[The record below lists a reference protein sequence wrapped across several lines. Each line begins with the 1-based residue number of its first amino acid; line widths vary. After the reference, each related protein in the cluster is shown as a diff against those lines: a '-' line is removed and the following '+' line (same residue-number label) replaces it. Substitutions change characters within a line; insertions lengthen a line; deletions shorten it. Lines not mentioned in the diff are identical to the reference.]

1 MEETIKGKCDYITAI
16 NGLMFFIIIVGH
28 CDYIS
33 GNWTNVSALILSV
46 FMMFMPWFFY
56 KSGSFSEHD
65 GTIRARHYREK
76 YIRPFAIYG
85 AIGMAVQ
92 FLVTCF
98 GYGIP
103 FRQWLFTLFGWVC
116 IPNTVYGNGPLWF
129 LLTLFLVRSASD
141 FILPKVHPL
150 IVAVLSFCMAYLHFR
165 FATPMTPWIL
175 GNFFSGLCFYAL
187 GYYMKKHENKNWI
200 VLLSSVVY
208 VGYFF
213 LVAFTP
219 IKLSNLYFHH
229 NTIGY
234 GSESYL
240 ITFLLF
246 FSGIIAMKA
255 AFRWLSKH
263 YSFPFLSYIGR
274 NVMNFYVTHWMVMV
288 VAQLAFVK
296 CFGAN
301 ESKQL
306 QSLFLF
312 FACALTLPLI
322 SKFIN
327 SIKAKKKCTI
337 PIR

>member
-1 MEETIKGKCDYITAI
+1 MKKTVKGKCDYITAI

-33 GNWTNVSALILSV
+33 GNWTSVSALILSV

-65 GTIRARHYREK
+65 GTLRTKHYRKK
-76 YIRPFAIYG
+76 YIRPFVIYG

-98 GYGIP
+98 GYGVP
-103 FRQWLFTLFGWVC
+103 FRQWLSSLFGWVC
-116 IPNTVYGNGPLWF
+116 VPNTVFGNDPLWF

-150 IVAVLSFCMAYLHFR
+150 IVAVLSFGFAYLHFR
-165 FATPMTPWIL
+165 FATQHTPWIL

-187 GYYMKKHENKNWI
+187 GYYMKKHENKSWI
-200 VLLSSVVY
+200 VVLSSVVY

-213 LVAFTP
+213 LVAFTSL
-219 IKLSNLYFHH
+219 KLCYFYFHH

-234 GSESYL
+234 GNKSYL
-240 ITFLLF
+240 IAFLLC

-263 YSFPFLSYIGR
+263 YSFPILSYIGR

-288 VAQLAFVK
+288 VAQLVFVK
-296 CFGAN
+296 CFGTD